1 MASPTSGTRR
11 SGAGMPRVAH
21 HSTAPASA
29 NEAASTI
36 SALAG
41 PTSATSPPATAAPT
55 IEAVRSTAPVR
66 PVTRSVAEPVCSTT
80 AGIRAWPAASPG
92 PRSAPATATAP
103 SSTGNESMPARCSTG
118 IIPTTTVLAALQ
130 LTAIR
135 RAPIRSVSGPESTC
149 AATSGAISAKAT
161 RPVLVGEPVVV
172 RTSHGIAIID
182 TRVPVI
188 EIATATR

>member
-1 MASPTSGTRR
+1 
-11 SGAGMPRVAH
+11 
-21 HSTAPASA
+21 
-29 NEAASTI
+29 
-36 SALAG
+36 
-41 PTSATSPPATAAPT
+41 
-55 IEAVRSTAPVR
+55 
-66 PVTRSVAEPVCSTT
+66 
-80 AGIRAWPAASPG
+80 
-92 PRSAPATATAP
+92 
-103 SSTGNESMPARCSTG
+103 MPARCSTG

-149 AATSGAISAKAT
+149 EATSGAISAKAT